1 MNVILGIDQ
10 GGTGTRA
17 AVCDLEGNLL
27 GFGTSYGGQHTFQG
41 MEFAMGGVREA
52 SQEAMRQAGVIA
64 KDITC
69 IYGGLTGVDFP
80 EEYTLVADGIRSLD
94 LCTNIYTTNDT
105 IIALRGGTEKPYG
118 AVIIAGTGGN
128 CAIRTPEG
136 VEFTYHYY
144 HDIDLQGGSAIGQRA
159 VNAILRA
166 QTFREQP
173 TSLTGRILQKYQ
185 VQTTDDFLR
194 GMTRL
199 EFSWDSFKELCPI
212 VFEEAYAGDEVAAKI
227 LRSFGEGCAEM
238 VTAGLKHF
246 QMTDLEVEVVLS
258 GSVFKGVGSILIDT
272 LNTAIHKVAPKAR
285 LVNARYEPVVGAV
298 LLGLEK
304 LGLAIDTSLKA
315 NLDTTAN
322 QLGLIRLQHPVVENN
337 VMYN

>member
-1 MNVILGIDQ
+1 MIYSMNVILGIDQ

-17 AVCDLEGNLL
+17 AVCDLEGRLL

-41 MEFAMGGVREA
+41 MDFAMGAVKEA
-52 SQEAMRQAGVIA
+52 SQSALTQARVTPDEIV
-64 KDITC
+64 C

-80 EEYTLVADGIRSLD
+80 EEYPLVADGIRSLG
-94 LCTNIYTTNDT
+94 LCSNVYTTNDS

-136 VEFTYHYY
+136 IEFVYHYY
-144 HDIDLQGGSAIGQRA
+144 HDMDLQGGGAIGERA
-159 VNAILRA
+159 VKAILRA
-166 QTFREQP
+166 QTFREQS
-173 TSLTGRILQKYQ
+173 TSLTRRVLEKFQVDSVDDYLRRIAHQ
-185 VQTTDDFLR
+185 
-194 GMTRL
+194 
-199 EFSWDSFKELCPI
+199 EIPWDAFKDLCPI
-212 VFEEAYAGDEVAAKI
+212 VFEEAYAGDEVAANI

-246 QMTDLEVEVVLS
+246 GMTDLDVEVVLS
-258 GSVFKGVGSILIDT
+258 GSVFKGVGPILTDT
-272 LNTAIHKVAPKAR
+272 LTACIHSVVPKAR

-304 LGLAIDTSLKA
+304 QGVSIDTSVKINIEA
-315 NLDTTAN
+315 TAH
-322 QLGLIRLQHPVVENN
+322 QLGLIRNHK
-337 VMYN
+337 